1 MVFIGACRYCGQISA
16 EQPPGMDNQ
25 DEADAWVTEHCKC
38 TQATLE
44 RNLRERIADAKRRV
58 WELWGPG
65 CERFSFDPVENE
77 IVEALCSLVELA
89 AAGTIRSTTIQTV
102 DHGKASIS
110 VSTKGKPSRWRASR
124 RGPASWRLD
133 HGAGVQ
139 MESYAPGAGHRG
151 GHRARSAKGPDQGF
165 QGMEAAVDTDCP
177 RLHHREDGWGG

>member
-1 MVFIGACRYCGQISA
+1 MNDEGNMVFIGACRHCGQISA

-44 RNLRERIADAKRRV
+44 RNLRERIEDARRRV

-89 AAGTIRSTTIQTV
+89 AAGTIRSATIQTV

-110 VSTKGKPSRWRASR
+110 VSTKGTIKVARIEARACQ
-124 RGPASWRLD
+124 L
-133 HGAGVQ
+133 
-139 MESYAPGAGHRG
+139 
-151 GHRARSAKGPDQGF
+151 
-165 QGMEAAVDTDCP
+165 EA
-177 RLHHREDGWGG
+177 

>member
-25 DEADAWVTEHCKC
+25 DEADAWVTAHCKC

-89 AAGTIRSTTIQTV
+89 GRTQPTKVIKLGV

-110 VSTKGKPSRWRASR
+110 VSTKGTIKVARIEARACQ
-124 RGPASWRLD
+124 L
-133 HGAGVQ
+133 
-139 MESYAPGAGHRG
+139 
-151 GHRARSAKGPDQGF
+151 
-165 QGMEAAVDTDCP
+165 EA
-177 RLHHREDGWGG
+177 

>member
-1 MVFIGACRYCGQISA
+1 
-16 EQPPGMDNQ
+16 MDSQ

-65 CERFSFDPVENE
+65 CERFSFDPVEDE

-110 VSTKGKPSRWRASR
+110 VSAKGTIKVARIEARACQL
-124 RGPASWRLD
+124 RLD

-139 MESYAPGAGHRG
+139 MEGDAPGAGHRG
-151 GHRARSAKGPDQGF
+151 GHCARSAKGPDHRF
-165 QGMEAAVDTDCP
+165 QRMEAAVDTDCP
-177 RLHHREDGWGG
+177 RLHH

>member
-1 MVFIGACRYCGQISA
+1 MNDEGNMVFIGACRYCGQISA

-25 DEADAWVTEHCKC
+25 DEADTWVTEHCKC

-89 AAGTIRSTTIQTV
+89 AAGTS
-102 DHGKASIS
+102 AAP
-110 VSTKGKPSRWRASR
+110 PSRRLTTGR
-124 RGPASWRLD
+124 PAS
-133 HGAGVQ
+133 A
-139 MESYAPGAGHRG
+139 
-151 GHRARSAKGPDQGF
+151 
-165 QGMEAAVDTDCP
+165 
-177 RLHHREDGWGG
+177 

>member
-1 MVFIGACRYCGQISA
+1 MYVHEKMNDLSNCAQDAAQACACMASA
-16 EQPPGMDNQ
+16 QKPNLRERL
-25 DEADAWVTEHCKC
+25 EALRNMTAEA
-38 TQATLE
+38 TQQAYGIHDCLFGVGGLNGDTDVEKEPESIDTAVDWLGRRLNELVGVLRE

-110 VSTKGKPSRWRASR
+110 VSTKGTIK
-124 RGPASWRLD
+124 
-133 HGAGVQ
+133 V
-139 MESYAPGAGHRG
+139 
-151 GHRARSAKGPDQGF
+151 ARI
-165 QGMEAAVDTDCP
+165 EARDCQ
-177 RLHHREDGWGG
+177 LEA

>member
-1 MVFIGACRYCGQISA
+1 MNDEGNMVFIGACRYCGQISA

-25 DEADAWVTEHCKC
+25 DE
-38 TQATLE
+38 
-44 RNLRERIADAKRRV
+44 ADAKRRV

-110 VSTKGKPSRWRASR
+110 VSTKGTIKVARIEARACQ
-124 RGPASWRLD
+124 L
-133 HGAGVQ
+133 
-139 MESYAPGAGHRG
+139 
-151 GHRARSAKGPDQGF
+151 
-165 QGMEAAVDTDCP
+165 EA
-177 RLHHREDGWGG
+177 